1 MLKIGYIP
9 QMWLNIAHNTYDSL
23 GHTVTF
29 RIVLYGDGMVHHFLE
44 MTPILGYNE
53 LWSLS
58 IVF

>member
-1 MLKIGYIP
+1 MLKIGNVP
-9 QMWLNIAHNTYDSL
+9 QMWLNIAHNTYYGL

-29 RIVLYGDGMVHHFLE
+29 LIVLDGDGMVHHFLE
-44 MTPILGYNE
+44 MAPILGYNE